1 MRVKNSRLFDIGGR
15 SVEVRGDGEGVV
27 SHAGVALLPALADRV
42 GLTAALG
49 ERPRARRQRASAHD
63 PGEVL
68 RDVAVALADG
78 GACVSDLAV
87 LRDQPELFGAV
98 ASHATVWRTLDR
110 IAEDELGGA
119 EGIARAR
126 ADARAHVWAQ
136 AGGPPL
142 VDGMVV
148 LDIDAT
154 IVTAESDKVGAAGT
168 FKKTYGH
175 HPLLCYLDHG
185 DGSGDALAGVLR
197 PGNAGSNTV
206 EDHLDVLDAAL
217 AALPPIPEGTPMLL
231 RADGAGA
238 THDLVEALRARGIH
252 FSVGFDLTAKV
263 RAAIADLDE
272 AAWVTVPDRKAGN
285 RAARRSKPKRWRP
298 PAPDRPRPQV
308 AELDVDLA
316 GWPDG
321 ARLIAR
327 REARSP
333 GDQAQVDDLDGYRLS
348 VFLTDCTDDQLTL
361 DRRHRHHAHVEQR
374 IRDAKDTG
382 LANLPHYDLALN
394 AVWLELVLCAQAL
407 TAWSQLLLLQGPL
420 AHASPKTLRQRLWHT
435 AARVTRHARRTVV
448 HYQRSWP
455 WTADLLAAFDR
466 LAALA
471 PAAG

>member
-1 MRVKNSRLFDIGGR
+1 LRVESSRLFDVGGQR
-15 SVEVRGDGEGVV
+15 VEVRGDGEGVV
-27 SHAGVALLPALADRV
+27 SHAGVALLSGLADRV

-49 ERPRARRQRASAHD
+49 RRPRARRQRASAHD

-78 GACVSDLAV
+78 GVCVSDLAV

-110 IAEDELGGA
+110 VAEDELGGV
-119 EGIARAR
+119 EGIAGAR
-126 ADARAHVWAQ
+126 ADARARVWAQ

-148 LDIDAT
+148 LDVDAT

-185 DGSGDALAGVLR
+185 DGTGDALAGILR

-206 EDHLDVLDAAL
+206 ADHLDVLDAAL
-217 AALPPIPEGTPMLL
+217 AALPPIGAGTPLL
-231 RADGAGA
+231 VRADGAGA
-238 THDLVEALRARGIH
+238 THGLVAALRARGIA
-252 FSVGFDLTAKV
+252 FSVGFDVTAKV
-263 RAAIADLDE
+263 RAATADLDQT
-272 AAWVTVPDRKAGN
+272 AWVSVPDPQAGN
-285 RAARRSKPKRWRP
+285 RAGRRSKPKRWRP
-298 PAPDRPRPQV
+298 PAPAKPRPQV
-308 AELDVDLA
+308 AELAVDLT
-316 GWPDG
+316 GWPPG
-321 ARLIAR
+321 SRLIAR
-327 REARSP
+327 REARSA
-333 GDQAQVDDLDGYRLS
+333 GDQAELGDLDGYRLS
-348 VFLTDCTDDQLTL
+348 VFLTDCTDDVVAL

-382 LANLPHYDLALN
+382 LSNLPHYDLALN

-407 TAWSQLLLLQGPL
+407 TCWAQRLLLTGAL
-420 AHASPKTLRQRLWHT
+420 ARACPKTLRQRLWHT

-455 WTADLLAAFDR
+455 WTPDLLAAFDR
-466 LAALA
+466 LAAL
-471 PAAG
+471 PAAPG